1 MRSFNALNVFRSLPL
16 TEVINVAAV
25 TITVVRV
32 IELKMVYAYLGWHVA
47 CLDELVFRR
56 WNFQYYLWDSP
67 LRQHVF
73 N

>member
-1 MRSFNALNVFRSLPL
+1 MRSFNALNLLRSLPL

-47 CLDELVFRR
+47 CLDELVFSRR
-56 WNFQYYLWDSP
+56 TFQYHLWDSP
-67 LRQHVF
+67 LRQYVF
-73 N
+73 K

>member
-32 IELKMVYAYLGWHVA
+32 IELKMVCAYLGWHVA
-47 CLDELVFRR
+47 CLD
-56 WNFQYYLWDSP
+56 
-67 LRQHVF
+67 
-73 N
+73 